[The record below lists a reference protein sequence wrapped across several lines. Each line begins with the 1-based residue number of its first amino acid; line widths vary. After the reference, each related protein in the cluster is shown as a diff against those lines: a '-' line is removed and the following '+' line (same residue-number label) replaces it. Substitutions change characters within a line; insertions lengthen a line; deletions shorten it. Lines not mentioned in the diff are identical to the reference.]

1 MPTLAIKPPKID
13 QVLPKKNYIYYN
25 NLVLNNTR
33 VANIFNLCAITMPIR
48 KDCWFSFSLLAQA
61 KEDKKLLC
69 EAKVIECIINN
80 Y

>member
-1 MPTLAIKPPKID
+1 
-13 QVLPKKNYIYYN
+13 
-25 NLVLNNTR
+25 
-33 VANIFNLCAITMPIR
+33 MPIR

-69 EAKVIECIINN
+69 EAKVIEFIINN

>member
-1 MPTLAIKPPKID
+1 MAPKID
-13 QVLPKKNYIYYN
+13 EVLKKKNYIHYN

-33 VANIFNLCAITMPIR
+33 IANIFNLCAITLPIR
-48 KDCWFSFSLLAQA
+48 ENCWFSFSLLAQA
-61 KEDKKLLC
+61 EEDKKLLC